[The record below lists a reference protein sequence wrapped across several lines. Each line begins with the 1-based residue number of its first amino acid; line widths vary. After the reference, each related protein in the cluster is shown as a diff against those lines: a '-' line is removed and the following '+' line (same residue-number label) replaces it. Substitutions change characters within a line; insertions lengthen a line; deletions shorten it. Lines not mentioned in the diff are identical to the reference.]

1 MTIATESKILTDLNI
16 RHDCGVPLG
25 PLTWYGVGGPASLLA
40 YPSSVQQLSALAA
53 RCHEMELPVY
63 VLGSG
68 ANLLVADQGVQGM
81 VVQLDDPCFK
91 QVKTDGNTLTVGA
104 GVDLAKLVLQSAKA
118 GLKGLECLAGIPASV
133 GGAVRMN
140 AGGLF
145 GEIGQ
150 SVRRVMVC
158 DASGQIYYR
167 DNDDLIF
174 GYRKTNITAR
184 YILEVEFELSQDNPE
199 SLMRQVKEIF
209 LFKRNSQPL
218 ADRSA
223 GCAFKNPEA
232 VGPGVVSADE
242 ADSNQ
247 QVSAGQLID
256 RAGLKGLRIGGA
268 EVSPRHANFIVTHT
282 GCTAN
287 DIVAVLERVQQTV
300 LERFGVLLDRE
311 VVVWP

>member
-1 MTIATESKILTDLNI
+1 MATFAESKLLADLNI
-16 RHDCGVPLG
+16 RYECGVPLG

-40 YPSSVQQLSALAA
+40 YPSSVQQLSVLAA
-53 RCHEMELPVY
+53 RCHEVGQPIY

-68 ANLLVADQGVQGM
+68 ANLLVADQGVSGV

-91 QVKTDGNTLTVGA
+91 QLKMEGCTLTVGA
-104 GVDLAKLVLQSAKA
+104 GFDLAKLVLESAKA

-140 AGGLF
+140 AGGVF

-150 SVRRVMVC
+150 AVKRVMVC

-167 DNDDLIF
+167 DSDDLVF
-174 GYRKTNITAR
+174 SYRKTNIVAP
-184 YILEVEFELSQDNPE
+184 YILEVEFELSQDNPDA
-199 SLMRQVKEIF
+199 LMRRVKEIF

-223 GCAFKNPEA
+223 GCAFKNPQQ
-232 VGPGVVSADE
+232 GQPGV
-242 ADSNQ
+242 DSIDWVDTNEG
-247 QVSAGQLID
+247 VSAGQLID

-268 EVSPRHANFIVTHT
+268 EVSSRHANFVVTHA
-282 GCTAN
+282 GCTAS
-287 DIVAVLERVQQTV
+287 DILAVLERVQTAV
-300 LERFGVLLDRE
+300 LERFGIVLDRE